1 MSTLLSALAAIVAA
15 HFLPGLLLVKLLDLG
30 RDLEERWVLAL
41 VLGGPLAALFHLSYL
56 LSSSPLVYVAVIAI
70 SGIGAMVVPWRGRL
84 SLGVPRRARLT
95 LGSIASA
102 ILVAY
107 YATTGSLYRVGS
119 EGAFLMDR
127 ALQRDVLYHVGVIRS
142 LTTSWPPELLSVGG
156 LPIGYHVGYHLQVA
170 AWGRFFGIDPFDG
183 LIRLGPGLYMVL
195 LLASA
200 YLLARRF
207 TKCEKA
213 QLLSVLLIVCSGW
226 GFLAFYTVD
235 FWSLAFMDVTLVSV
249 FLTNPL
255 LPALPLLFAG
265 LALLGDYLEGGAR
278 GPLAASGF
286 SLASLLAVKL
296 FLGAQAL
303 ASLGLVALLGGGG
316 RRMRTAFVVTC
327 GFAAAPTV
335 YTLMAARGSNTN
347 VTLRPLEIVRYSMEK
362 IGFEPP
368 IPSLTAAGRFEDVE
382 SLSAIAMALAIWLV
396 GFLGLRVF
404 GLRGWVVDVWQGEPL
419 RRTMSWFA
427 LMGFPLVL
435 LFRIAPAEAE
445 GLSRL
450 EAQNDV
456 VWFGSQA
463 GIVLWFWT
471 ASFLARRSL
480 AVVMASVGL
489 LALPAT
495 VQHFAHAAT
504 LAPELIGASRLE
516 AAKRAATLSTRESIW
531 LSPTDRSLPSLLPYF
546 SGRRV
551 VYDPY
556 VGYDYM
562 FVGRDDL
569 DHRRHAVAQFFHGTD
584 AGYRAWF
591 LSHFGVDFI
600 WQEPPG
606 EDWPWS
612 ETLYE
617 NDDVRLMRI
626 RPEVIRRAN
635 SDRIVTP
642 RQIYMGGRGAPYLG
656 RNFTRSHDLRVRLL
670 SPGRAR
676 LYVPREQGEALRMT
690 FRLSVPHV
698 PGVLFTES
706 SAVEVPGSR
715 SRLEMVLP
723 AAAVRGLHEIELE
736 WRGEDALPIET
747 IVLHAER

>member
-1 MSTLLSALAAIVAA
+1 MSTHLSALAAIVAA

-41 VLGGPLAALFHLSYL
+41 VLGGPLASLYYFSYL
-56 LSSSPLVYVAVIAI
+56 VSGSPLVYFGMVTMT
-70 SGIGAMVVPWRGRL
+70 GIGAMVVPWRTRAP
-84 SLGVPRRARLT
+84 LGVPLSARLI
-95 LGSIASA
+95 LGSILSG

-107 YATTGSLYRVGS
+107 YATTGSLYRVGA

-127 ALQRDVLYHVGVIRS
+127 ALQRDVLYHVAVVRT
-142 LTTSWPPELLSVGG
+142 LTTSYPPELLSAGG
-156 LPIGYHVGYHLQVA
+156 QPIGYHVGYHLQVA
-170 AWGRFFGIDPFDG
+170 AWARFFGVDPFDG
-183 LIRLGPGLYMVL
+183 LIRLGPGLYIGL

-207 TKCEKA
+207 TESERA
-213 QLLSVLLIVCSGW
+213 HLLSVVLVLCSGW
-226 GFLAFYTVD
+226 GFLAFSSVD

-265 LALLGDYLEGGAR
+265 LALLGDYLEGGGR
-278 GPLAASGF
+278 GLLVAGGF
-286 SLASLLAVKL
+286 SLSSLLTVKL
-296 FLGAQAL
+296 FLGAQAI
-303 ASLGLVALLGGGG
+303 ASLGLAALLGWGG
-316 RRMRTAFVVTC
+316 RRMRTAFAVACT
-327 GFAAAPTV
+327 FAVAPSV
-335 YTLMAARGSNTN
+335 HTLLAARGSNTS

-362 IGFEPP
+362 IGFELP
-368 IPSLTAAGRFEDVE
+368 IPSLVAVGRFEAVE
-382 SLSAIAMALAIWLV
+382 SFSAVAMALAIWLV
-396 GFLGLRVF
+396 GFLGLRLF
-404 GLRGWVVDVWQGEPL
+404 GLREWAGDLWQGKPL
-419 RRTMSWFA
+419 RRTIAWFA
-427 LMGFPLVL
+427 LMGFSLVL

-480 AVVMASVGL
+480 AVVVASVGL

-504 LAPELIGASRLE
+504 LSPDLIGASRLE
-516 AAKRAATLSTRESIW
+516 AAERAADLSTRESVW
-531 LSPTDRSLPSLLPYF
+531 LAPADRSVPSMLPYF
-546 SGRRV
+546 AGRRV

-569 DHRRHAVAQFFHGTD
+569 DYRRHAVAQFFHGSD
-584 AGYRAWF
+584 FGYRAWF
-591 LSHFGVDFI
+591 LAHFGVDFI
-600 WQEPPG
+600 WQEPLG
-606 EDWPWS
+606 ETWPWS

-626 RPEVIRRAN
+626 RRELLRSAI
-635 SDRIVTP
+635 SDPIVTP
-642 RQIYMGGRGAPYLG
+642 TEIYMGGRGAPYLG
-656 RNFTRSHDLRVRLL
+656 RGFARSRDPRVRML
-670 SPGRAR
+670 SPGTAR
-676 LYVPREQGEALRMT
+676 LYLPRERGETLRMT
-690 FRLSVPHV
+690 FRLSVPHAT
-698 PGVLFTES
+698 GVMVTDS
-706 SAVEVPGSR
+706 TAVEVSESL
-715 SRLEMVLP
+715 SRLEIALP
-723 AAAVRGLHEIELE
+723 AAAFRGLHEIVLE
-736 WRGEDALPIET
+736 WRGRGALPIEA
-747 IVLHAER
+747 IVLHSGS